1 MRSKLVKLVNL
12 FPMLLAGVSWGQSPA
27 ASPTAWSPELSMQV
41 QPVGDVVPSPDGKLV
56 AYTQSHAAVGT
67 EKSEVET
74 QIFLAAADGSHRTQL
89 TRGEKSA
96 TSPEFSPDSRF
107 VYFLSERSG
116 KPNLW
121 RIPVDGGEAEMLTD
135 WKGEIGAFHVSP
147 DGKWVAFAGMEAR
160 AEEEQAAKEK
170 RDFRVIDEN
179 PKNHSLWL
187 IAADVDVQGKRP
199 PRRLTNPPDYH
210 VTDFDWALDSTA
222 IAFGHTPTPSAD
234 DWPKSDISEV
244 AVQSGAVRAI
254 AATGAAEHSPHYS
267 PDGRY
272 LAYVRSTDPARW
284 AGIDRIVLLTRQ
296 SGEARELP
304 PTFDEQPNLLG
315 WAGDSARLLFA
326 EARGTASVVY
336 AMPIDGQ
343 PKPLYEPGHGTLQA
357 AHLNASGTAF
367 GFAGESWDEAPEAY
381 VLKIG
386 DSMPQRVSSANLD
399 LPKLPLGET
408 KRVSWKAA
416 DGFDIEGL
424 LTYPVG
430 YVSGKKYPL
439 VLVIHGGPTG
449 VFQDSFLGR
458 YGVYPYAA
466 FAARGYAVLRANP
479 RGSGGYGRTFRFA
492 NMNDW
497 GGKDYLDLM
506 AGVDH
511 VISIGV
517 ADPDRLA
524 VMGWSYGGFM
534 TSWVVTHTQR
544 FKAAAVGAGVTD
556 LWSFTGTSDIPGF
569 LPDYFSGEPW
579 NNFDGYYNHSPMAF
593 VKGVTTPTLILHGEA
608 DVRVPTTQGYELYN
622 ALKQQGITTKMVV
635 YPRTPHGPREP
646 KFLLDIMQRHL
657 DWVDKYVGK
666 AAPTET
672 AQPSVAL
679 PSKDGQR

>member
-1 MRSKLVKLVNL
+1 MKAISVRLV
-12 FPMLLAGVSWGQSPA
+12 PILLAVVACAQTPA
-27 ASPTAWSPELSMQV
+27 GPTGWTPEISMQV
-41 QPVGDVVPSPDGKLV
+41 QPVGDVTPSPDGKLV
-56 AYTQSHAAVGT
+56 AYTQSHAVIET
-67 EKSEVET
+67 EKSEVDT
-74 QIFLAAADGSHRTQL
+74 QIFLAAADGSHRAQL

-96 TSPEFSPDSRF
+96 SAPEFSPDGRY
-107 VYFLSERSG
+107 VYFSSERNG
-116 KPNLW
+116 KPNLF

-147 DGKWVAFAGMEAR
+147 DGKWIAFAGMEAR
-160 AEEEQAAKEK
+160 PDEEQAKKEK
-170 RDFRVIDEN
+170 RDFRVVDEN
-179 PKNHSLWL
+179 PRNHSLWV
-187 IAADVDVQGKRP
+187 IAAEADSQEKRT
-199 PRRLTNPPDYH
+199 PRRLTNTPDYH
-210 VTDFDWALDSTA
+210 VQEFDWSPDSA
-222 IAFGHTPTPSAD
+222 VIAFAHTPTPGAD

-244 AVQSGAVRAI
+244 TVQSGAVRPV
-254 AATGAAEHSPHYS
+254 AATAASEHSPRYS

-284 AGIDRIVLLTRQ
+284 AGIDRIVLRTRQ

-304 PTFDEQPNLLG
+304 PTFDEAPALLG
-315 WAGDSARLLFA
+315 WAGDSARLLFT
-326 EARGTASVVY
+326 EARGTVHVVY
-336 AMPIDGQ
+336 AMPTDG
-343 PKPLYEPGHGTLQA
+343 PPTLVYEPRQGTLQPGR
-357 AHLNASGTAF
+357 LNATGTVF

-381 VLKIG
+381 VVKVG
-386 DSMPQRVSSANLD
+386 DSIPQRVSSANLD

-408 KRVSWKAA
+408 KRVAWKAA
-416 DGFDIEGL
+416 DGLEIEGL

-430 YVSGKKYPL
+430 YESVKKYPL

-458 YGVYPYAA
+458 YGLYPYAT

-511 VISIGV
+511 VISMGV
-517 ADPDRLA
+517 ADPERLA

-534 TSWVVTHTQR
+534 TSWVVTHTHR
-544 FKAAAVGAGVTD
+544 FKAAVVGAGVTD

-569 LPDYFSGEPW
+569 LPDYFSGEPSSS
-579 NNFDGYYNHSPMAF
+579 FDGYYNHSPLAF

-608 DVRVPTTQGYELYN
+608 DVRVPTTQGYEFYS
-622 ALKQQGITTKMVV
+622 ALKRQGVTTKMVV

-646 KFLLDIMQRHL
+646 KFLLDIMQRHV
-657 DWVDKYVGK
+657 DWVKSYLGN
-666 AAPTET
+666 
-672 AQPSVAL
+672 
-679 PSKDGQR
+679 